1 MGRFRVS
8 ETRFSYPFVGS
19 VAILSPMNRGK
30 LLLKSFGCQM
40 NKLDSSLVVA
50 ALQEAGYDLT
60 DSVRDADVV
69 LINTCSVR
77 GHAEDRVLSNLGH
90 LKHLKKTR
98 PELVVAVIGCMAQR
112 LGPELLKH
120 PAVDLVA
127 GPSQLPQV
135 PDLIARLRGRHDKL
149 LAVTADIR
157 RPVSE
162 AEDQALD
169 TFEQDFDSDE
179 NQLPGQAFVRIMR
192 GCNKF
197 CSYCVVPFVRGPEQ
211 SRSPAAIVEQARKL
225 ADRGI
230 RQVTLL
236 GQTVNSYRHAEG
248 DRTVTLV
255 DLLERISR
263 IDGIH
268 WIRFI
273 TSHPK
278 PFDSQIFQAMADNP
292 KVCRYLH
299 IPAQSGSDEI
309 LKAMNRGYTC
319 DDYARLIDG
328 ARRIVPDIAVAGDFI
343 VGFPGESDQDFEATC
358 ELVRRI
364 RYKNCFIFK
373 YSPRPG
379 TRADEKLADSVAE
392 EVKKRR
398 NIALLELQNQISEQE
413 NRNFIG
419 QTVEVFVEGP
429 SKNPHLNASETQALP
444 QLVGR
449 TGSDSIVVFPGP
461 ANLAGSFLSIRIVK
475 ASALTLF
482 GEVAPQS

>member
-1 MGRFRVS
+1 VH
-8 ETRFSYPFVGS
+8 GS
-19 VAILSPMNRGK
+19 
-30 LLLKSFGCQM
+30 
-40 NKLDSSLVVA
+40 A
-50 ALQEAGYDLT
+50 AGA
-60 DSVRDADVV
+60 
-69 LINTCSVR
+69 N
-77 GHAEDRVLSNLGH
+77 
-90 LKHLKKTR
+90 
-98 PELVVAVIGCMAQR
+98 AQA
-112 LGPELLKH
+112 

-127 GPSQLPQV
+127 GPAQLPQV
-135 PDLIARLRGRHDKL
+135 PDLIARLRGQHDKL

-157 RPVSE
+157 RPVSQT
-162 AEDQALD
+162 EDQALD
-169 TFEQDFDSDE
+169 TFEQDFDSDA

-211 SRSPAAIVEQARKL
+211 SRSPATIVEQARKL

-255 DLLERISR
+255 DLIERISR

-278 PFDSQIFQAMADNP
+278 PFDGRIFQAMADNP

-299 IPAQSGSDEI
+299 IPAQSGSDPI

-319 DDYARLIDG
+319 DDYIRLIDG
-328 ARRIVPDIAVAGDFI
+328 ARQIVPDLAVAGDFI

-398 NIALLELQNQISEQE
+398 NIALLELQNKISEQD
-413 NRNFIG
+413 NRILSDRPSSFRR
-419 QTVEVFVEGP
+419 GP
-429 SKNPHLNASETQALP
+429 SKNPHRTHPETQASAT
-444 QLVGR
+444 GR
-449 TGSDSIVVFPGP
+449 PDGIGFHCGLSRFCRFGRI
-461 ANLAGSFLSIRIVK
+461 FLSVRIVK

-482 GEVAPQS
+482 GEVLLILDKLYNFA

>member
-1 MGRFRVS
+1 
-8 ETRFSYPFVGS
+8 
-19 VAILSPMNRGK
+19 MNRGK

-40 NKLDSSLVVA
+40 NKLDSSLVAA
-50 ALQEAGYDLT
+50 ALRQAGYELT
-60 DSVRDADVV
+60 ESVREADVV

-77 GHAEDRVLSNLGH
+77 GHAEDRVRSNLGH
-90 LKHLKKTR
+90 LKHVKETR
-98 PELVVAVIGCMAQR
+98 PGLVVAVIGCMAQR
-112 LGPELLKH
+112 LGAELLKH

-127 GPSQLPQV
+127 GPAQLPQV
-135 PDLIARLRGRHDKL
+135 PDLIARLRDQHEKF

-169 TFEQDFDSDE
+169 TFERDYDSEE
-179 NQLPGQAFVRIMR
+179 NRLPGQAFVRVMR
-192 GCNKF
+192 GCNRF

-211 SRSPAAIVEQARKL
+211 SRSAWAIVEQARKL

-236 GQTVNSYRHAEG
+236 GQTVNSYRQTEG

-255 DLLERISR
+255 DLLERIGR

-273 TSHPK
+273 TSHPR
-278 PFDSQIFQAMADNP
+278 PFDERIFQAMAENP

-299 IPAQSGSDEI
+299 IPAQSGSDRI
-309 LKAMNRGYTC
+309 LKAMNRGYTR
-319 DDYARLIDG
+319 DEYARLIDR
-328 ARRIVPDIAVAGDFI
+328 ARQIVPDIAVAGDFI
-343 VGFPGESDQDFEATC
+343 VGFPGETEEDYQATC

-364 RYKNCFIFK
+364 RYKTCFIFK

-379 TRADEKLADSVAE
+379 TRADQRLADSVPE

-398 NIALLELQNQISEQE
+398 NIALLELQNQISEQD
-413 NRNFIG
+413 NPRFIG
-419 QTVEVFVEGP
+419 QSVEVFVEGP
-429 SKNPHLNASETQALP
+429 SKNPHLNASEIQALP

-449 TGSDSIVVFPGP
+449 TGSDSIVVFTGP
-461 ANLAGSFLSIRIVK
+461 AALAGTFQSVRITK
-475 ASALTLF
+475 TSALTLF
-482 GEVAPQS
+482 GELIPTFES